1 MIDDGRPAVRAPDHL
16 YTWLDVSE
24 HFTAL
29 AEAEA
34 WPRWLVEVDAY
45 WDAARF
51 VVSPSVEE
59 STIWSWLTD
68 VLGPLTVVPERR
80 QLMLEDAGTERTL
93 PVEIERAE
101 TAPLLDR
108 RPRWTDRRVVASIS
122 EPLRPPASER
132 LPHEMVLAAFH
143 SFKGG
148 VGRTLHCVAVA
159 RALASAGVRVLLVDA
174 DLEAPGITWM
184 VSESLRIDFSFED
197 FLALVHGAADPNY
210 HDAISLGRKFLA
222 NQELDGVVVMPAR
235 RDFERIAPP
244 KIKPDDLLTA
254 DRGPY
259 VLTEVLA
266 ELGHAIGAQ
275 VVLVDLRAGASEL
288 SAPLLLDPR
297 VHRVL
302 VTTISHQSVQ
312 GTLRV
317 LQQLARRAPAT
328 REFDP
333 DCTLL
338 VTQFDEENHDT
349 ALASVVAQLRPAA
362 LAVSKTFEESAVDDA
377 TVDLDLAVPV
387 LRSPFDPHL
396 LSLPATWEDVLSRAQ
411 GANLG
416 AHLRDLALALR
427 SASQPEPPEP
437 QDTAPVDINERRRR
451 LADTADNLIYAE
463 ASAGEDFL
471 ATEPLRNLVEA
482 HRTEVPIEVVIGGKG
497 SGKTFTH
504 LQLCTAASWDRFA
517 EAAGVEGVTQR
528 APIVP
533 VLASTTLRRERQEQ
547 LSELLSEAAAR
558 ITGGTAAGMTGVRQ
572 FVQEHLAADTDELS
586 WRRVWLAGLGRAVG
600 LDTEPGRAER
610 DLTGLARHHQM
621 IFVIDGLEDL
631 FQEFTTNRNQQR
643 ALRALLIDCPEWLRT
658 LRGRPL
664 GLIVFVRR
672 DIAQA
677 ARPQNFG
684 QFEKRY
690 QKYALRWNTEEA
702 LRLAAW
708 VCHRGGALAATEEEI
723 KAAGTRELSRL
734 LLAIWGDKMGS
745 PRSREARSESWF
757 FAALSDFNGQIQA
770 RDIVSFLAEAAEK
783 SIGDPRWQDRILA
796 PAAMRNALRA
806 CSSRKIDEIK
816 EENPPVG
823 ALLKRLSS
831 LPHERRKVPFRL
843 ADVDLSLDDATL
855 LSTNGILFQEEDQY
869 WIPEI
874 YRHGLGFR
882 ASGRPRVVNV
892 ANLVRR
898 RNDPTT

>member
-610 DLTGLARHHQM
+610 DLTELARHHQM

-631 FQEFTTNRNQQR
+631 FQEFTTNRQPATGAAGASDR
-643 ALRALLIDCPEWLRT
+643 LPGMAADTARPTAGSDRLRPAGHRPGRPPAELRT
-658 LRGRPL
+658 
-664 GLIVFVRR
+664 VR
-672 DIAQA
+672 
-677 ARPQNFG
+677 
-684 QFEKRY
+684 
-690 QKYALRWNTEEA
+690 EA
-702 LRLAAW
+702 LSEVRPALE
-708 VCHRGGALAATEEEI
+708 HRGGAPAGRLGVPSRRCPGRHRGGDQGRGDPGAVQA
-723 KAAGTRELSRL
+723 AAGDMGRQDGIAQVAGGAVRELVLRRALGLQRTDPGPRHRL
-734 LLAIWGDKMGS
+734 VPRRGGREVHRRPTLAGPDPGTGGHAERS
-745 PRSREARSESWF
+745 PR
-757 FAALSDFNGQIQA
+757 LQ
-770 RDIVSFLAEAAEK
+770 
-783 SIGDPRWQDRILA
+783 
-796 PAAMRNALRA
+796 
-806 CSSRKIDEIK
+806 
-816 EENPPVG
+816 
-823 ALLKRLSS
+823 
-831 LPHERRKVPFRL
+831 
-843 ADVDLSLDDATL
+843 
-855 LSTNGILFQEEDQY
+855 
-869 WIPEI
+869 
-874 YRHGLGFR
+874 
-882 ASGRPRVVNV
+882 
-892 ANLVRR
+892 
-898 RNDPTT
+898 